1 MIGDECDAAR
11 QFLEMSHPL
20 AEGVVKNWQE
30 MEYIWDY
37 GFKKVINIIF
47 LHINKGIIIII

>member
-11 QFLEMSHPL
+11 QFLEISHPL
-20 AEGVVKNWQE
+20 AEGVVKIWQE